1 MAEGRGRRGRG
12 AGGDR
17 LHRRRGGSVVGG
29 GGKGARGRGFS
40 SCRGANFLGGYRCLD
55 GWR

>member
-1 MAEGRGRRGRG
+1 MGEGRGRRGRG

-17 LHRRRGGSVVGG
+17 LHRRRGGFVVGG

-55 GWR
+55 GWQ